1 MSNDAHEATALPDEP
16 ALTPEA
22 LEELD
27 DLLDELRTR
36 GEEIPQWEFCDGFLT
51 ALICTRREV
60 PAAEWLPMLL
70 GDGGTLEAAEG
81 QPLPLMEVRSEEHTS
96 ELQSP
101 CNLVCRLLLEKKKP
115 KRHIQCM

>member
-36 GEEIPQWEFCDGFLT
+36 GEEIPQWEFCDNRKS
-51 ALICTRREV
+51 TR
-60 PAAEWLPMLL
+60 LN
-70 GDGGTLEAAEG
+70 
-81 QPLPLMEVRSEEHTS
+81 SSH
-96 ELQSP
+96 
-101 CNLVCRLLLEKKKP
+101 LVISYAVFCLKKKKKTSIVVCNDRDIP
-115 KRHIQCM
+115 RQLRCLNTVQVESH